1 MNSRWLTA
9 LPVYNEVRY
18 VDAVL
23 DEVSEYS
30 PEILVVDDGSTDG
43 TGELLAARNDIHVVR
58 HPQNR
63 GYGAGLKTAFE
74 FAVRNG
80 YDYLVTIDCD
90 GQHEPQRIPEFVAA
104 CRTAWTLCPA
114 AVTCSTSPATAEPP
128 ADRQRINRQIT
139 DELNRRLG
147 LDLTDA
153 FCGFKAYRVSALR
166 TCDLTE
172 TGYAMPIE
180 LWVQAVAAGLKII
193 ELPVPLIYLD
203 ESRSFGGELDDAA
216 DAAEPLLRRAG
227 TQSESR
233 PRTPPRRPR
242 AGQRGA
248 RLASVDCC

>member
-30 PEILVVDDGSTDG
+30 REILVVDDGSTDG
-43 TGELLAARNDIHVVR
+43 TGDLLAARNDIHVVR
-58 HPQNR
+58 HSQNC
-63 GYGAGLKTAFE
+63 GYGAGLKTAFD
-74 FAVRNG
+74 FAGRNG

-104 CRTAWTLCPA
+104 CDGVDIVSGSRYLHQFAGD
-114 AVTCSTSPATAEPP
+114 SQPP

-166 TCDLTE
+166 TLRLTE
-172 TGYAMPIE
+172 SGYAMPIE
-180 LWVQAVAAGLKII
+180 LWVQAVAAGLAII

-203 ESRSFGGELDDAA
+203 ESRSFGGELDDAQTRLNHYYDVLERSL
-216 DAAEPLLRRAG
+216 DAVRGHRQ
-227 TQSESR
+227 TVK
-233 PRTPPRRPR
+233 PRQ
-242 AGQRGA
+242 A
-248 RLASVDCC
+248 ASVS